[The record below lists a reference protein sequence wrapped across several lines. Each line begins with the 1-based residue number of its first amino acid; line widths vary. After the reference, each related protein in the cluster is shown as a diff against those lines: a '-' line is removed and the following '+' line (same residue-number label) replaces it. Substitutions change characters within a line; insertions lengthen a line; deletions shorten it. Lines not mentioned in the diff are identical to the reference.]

1 MLGLFDGS
9 EYDKIPYSK
18 VECSEHLLIAHKAAL
33 ESIVL
38 LKNENGILPLKEN
51 EIKTLGIIGPNADSR
66 AALIGNYH
74 GTSSE
79 YVTVLKESEDM
90 WVMR

>member
-1 MLGLFDGS
+1 M
-9 EYDKIPYSK
+9 
-18 VECSEHLLIAHKAAL
+18 IAHKAAL
-33 ESIVL
+33 ESIVI

>member
-1 MLGLFDGS
+1 MEV

-51 EIKTLGIIGPNADSR
+51 EIKTL
-66 AALIGNYH
+66 ALSDLMQTAGQ
-74 GTSSE
+74 
-79 YVTVLKESEDM
+79 L
-90 WVMR
+90 

>member
-1 MLGLFDGS
+1 M
-9 EYDKIPYSK
+9 
-18 VECSEHLLIAHKAAL
+18 IAHKAAL

-79 YVTVLKESEDM
+79 YVTVLEGVRRYVGDEIRDYLLTGM
-90 WVMR
+90 